1 MEERELAMVDREKM
15 RDTSITGNLTDAPRL
30 REGPNG
36 SFVTMRVVENQREYD
51 REQQQWVDGSSVGY
65 DVAIG
70 NERLAKH
77 SLNNLSKGDR
87 VTVRGDVQVSPYV
100 HKETGEPGLNR
111 RMHARDVQVSMFD
124 DRFDPTMD
132 TVREAERSQEREVS
146 TQSQERAPLDGPGT
160 PPPPG
165 PPQQVA
171 SVDFGQPTPEQQREV
186 AQRQHRAEQS
196 WAAVAQQHQ
205 QHHQPGLASPSM

>member
-1 MEERELAMVDREKM
+1 MVDREKM
-15 RDTSITGNLTDAPRL
+15 RDTSITGNLTDAPRQ

-51 REQQQWVDGSSVGY
+51 REHQQWVDGSSVGY

-70 NERLAKH
+70 KERLAKH

-196 WAAVAQQHQ
+196 WAAVAQQHH